1 MVSRV
6 GLCEVAGFGLRRDYI
21 YSLADAVRAAGQ
33 QLGLPAM
40 LVKTKI
46 GHFRKTHGE
55 GGRRVANR
63 VTEGEASGVQG
74 AG

>member
-1 MVSRV
+1 M
-6 GLCEVAGFGLRRDYI
+6 LEERRDGDMMF
-21 YSLADAVRAAGQ
+21 SLVRLFAELGKKKSILLKT
-33 QLGLPAM
+33 QL
-40 LVKTKI
+40 